1 MEIKLND
8 FIVADNEVCGG
19 KPVFKGT
26 RIMVWQV
33 LELLGTGVSIDEIIR
48 DYFPQLTKESILSLL
63 KYASQ
68 IIEEEKYVVLD

>member
-8 FIVADNEVCGG
+8 FIIADNNICEG

-33 LELLGTGVSIDEIIR
+33 LELLGAGVSVDEIIK
-48 DYFPQLTKESILSLL
+48 DYFPQLTKEAILSVLN
-63 KYASQ
+63 YASKVM
-68 IIEEEKYVVLD
+68 EEEKYVSLN